1 MFGHEFLNDSDRAIP
16 YNNSSPVLYEEK
28 LSGWHR
34 YVGEAVN
41 QMPKPVSKSIAVAQR
56 AQDGSTAHIVQ
67 WQMGQYRPRCA
78 FMVPLAAVN
87 GMLTLPFQILT

>member
-41 QMPKPVSKSIAVAQR
+41 QMPKSCVEKHRCGTESP
-56 AQDGSTAHIVQ
+56 GSTAHIVQ

>member
-1 MFGHEFLNDSDRAIP
+1 M
-16 YNNSSPVLYEEK
+16 
-28 LSGWHR
+28 
-34 YVGEAVN
+34 
-41 QMPKPVSKSIAVAQR
+41 SKSIAVAQR

-87 GMLTLPFQILT
+87 GMLTLPFQILTLLCFNENEADVETESQPYRLREWWSVFENFSADHN

>member
-1 MFGHEFLNDSDRAIP
+1 M
-16 YNNSSPVLYEEK
+16 
-28 LSGWHR
+28 
-34 YVGEAVN
+34 
-41 QMPKPVSKSIAVAQR
+41 SKSIDVAQR

-87 GMLTLPFQILT
+87 GMLTLPFQILTLLCFNENEADVETES